1 MEQVETLNV
10 AIVGGGIGFK
20 AIIDMILA
28 EKLSQLRMKV
38 IGVADIDSRA
48 VGYCYAQEKGI
59 YTTTDYHDLYRLK
72 DLNMIIEL
80 TGRLEVV
87 NEISR
92 TKPDHVRLMD
102 HVGARLFW
110 DIFQIE
116 EKRIAE
122 RREAEEKLR
131 ESELFLCSVFD
142 SIQDGISVLDCDL
155 NIIRVNSWIEKMYAP
170 HMPLVGK
177 KCYVTYQ
184 QRETPCPLCPSIK
197 TLSTGGTHRS
207 SVPYPSE
214 KKQVGWIDLSS
225 FPLRDADNRVIGV
238 IEHAKDIT
246 DRKLAEEK
254 LRKSEERFDAMLR
267 SIGDHMSMMDKDL
280 NIIWANEIA
289 KKIFGNNIIGK
300 KCYEIYHKRKKP
312 CEPYPCLTLKSFQ
325 DGKIHEHDTQVID
338 KDGKIVYFH
347 CTANVALRDE
357 NGKPVAV
364 IEISRDITDHK
375 LAEERLR
382 ASESR
387 YRELVENAN
396 SIILRRDTEG
406 NITFFNEFAQ
416 HFFGY
421 TEDEI
426 LGKNVVGTIVPETD
440 SAGRDLTSMIRDI
453 GLHPERYAANE
464 NENMRRNGEPVWI
477 VWTNKAIRDEDGK
490 IVEILCVGNDITE
503 RKWLEKQL
511 RYAQKMESIGTLAGG
526 VAHDFNNLLMAIL
539 GNTALMLLNTD
550 PASPDYNK
558 LKNIEKQ
565 VESGATLTAQ
575 LLGYARKGRYEV
587 RPISLNR
594 LVEETSDA
602 FGRTRKEITIHR
614 ELAEDLFAIEA
625 DEGQIEQLLLNLF
638 MNAADAM
645 STRADGAA
653 GRPGGGDLILK
664 TINATHNDIKS
675 KLYYVKQGNYILLT
689 VTDTG
694 IGMDKETA
702 ERIFEPFF
710 TTKEMGRGTGLGLAS
725 VYGIIKGHSGY
736 IEVESRKGRG
746 TTFSVYLPASER
758 KFQKAAGS
766 TGEFIKETGTVLL
779 VDDEDAVLE
788 VGQEV
793 LKALGYRVLTAGD
806 GKEAVEVYRK
816 NRDKIDIVLL
826 DMVMPN
832 MGGGEAYDRMKE
844 IDPDIKVLL
853 LSGFS
858 VDGKARKILE
868 RGCNGFIQKPFSM
881 EELSG
886 KISKIL
892 FDNK

>member
-10 AIVGGGIGFK
+10 AIVGGGVGFK
-20 AIIDMILA
+20 AIMDMILA
-28 EKLSQLRMKV
+28 EKLSRLRMKV
-38 IGVADIDSRA
+38 VGVADIDTRA
-48 VGYCYAQEKGI
+48 VGYCYAHEKGL
-59 YTTTDYHDLYRLK
+59 YATTDYHDLYRLK

-80 TGRLEVV
+80 TGLVDV
-87 NEISR
+87 ANEISR

-116 EKRIAE
+116 EKGQIEEKRIAKPRQVE
-122 RREAEEKLR
+122 EALR
-131 ESELFLCSVFD
+131 E
-142 SIQDGISVLDCDL
+142 
-155 NIIRVNSWIEKMYAP
+155 
-170 HMPLVGK
+170 
-177 KCYVTYQ
+177 
-184 QRETPCPLCPSIK
+184 
-197 TLSTGGTHRS
+197 
-207 SVPYPSE
+207 
-214 KKQVGWIDLSS
+214 
-225 FPLRDADNRVIGV
+225 
-238 IEHAKDIT
+238 
-246 DRKLAEEK
+246 
-254 LRKSEERFDAMLR
+254 SEERFDAMLR

-289 KKIFGNNIIGK
+289 RKIFGDDIVGK
-300 KCYEIYHKRKKP
+300 KCFEAYHKRKEP
-312 CEPYPCLTLKSFQ
+312 CKPYPCLTLKSFQ
-325 DGKIHEHDTQVID
+325 DGKIHEHDTQVVD
-338 KDGKIVYFH
+338 KDKKIVYFH
-347 CTANVALRDE
+347 CTANVALRDKD
-357 NGKPVAV
+357 GKPVAV
-364 IEISRDITDHK
+364 MEISRDITDRK
-375 LAEERLR
+375 LAEEKLR

-416 HFFGY
+416 NFFGY
-421 TEDEI
+421 TENEI
-426 LGKNVVGTIVPETD
+426 LGKNVLGTIVPETD
-440 SAGRDLTSMIRDI
+440 SAGRDLAPMILDI
-453 GLHPERYAANE
+453 GLHPERYAADE

-503 RKWLEKQL
+503 HKWLKKQL

-526 VAHDFNNLLMAIL
+526 IAHDFNNLMMGIL
-539 GNTALMLLNTD
+539 GNAALMLLNTD

-565 VESGATLTAQ
+565 VESGSELTAQ
-575 LLGYARKGRYEV
+575 LLGYARKGRYEI

-594 LVEETSDA
+594 LVKESSDA
-602 FGRTRKEITIHR
+602 FGRTGKEITIHR

-645 STRADGAA
+645 SVRADGAA

-664 TINATHNDIKS
+664 TINATHNDIKG
-675 KLYYVKQGNYILLT
+675 KLYYVKQGNYVLLT

-694 IGMDKETA
+694 MGMDKETT

-710 TTKEMGRGTGLGLAS
+710 TTKELGRGTGLALAS

-736 IEVESRKGRG
+736 IEVESSKGRG
-746 TTFSVYLPASER
+746 TTFSVYLPALAR
-758 KFQKAAGS
+758 KKAAGS
-766 TGEFIKETGTVLL
+766 TGEFIKGTGTVLL

-793 LKALGYRVLTAGD
+793 LKALGYRVLTAGN
-806 GKEAVEVYRK
+806 GKEAVEIYRN
-816 NRDKIDIVLL
+816 NRGEIDIVLL
-826 DMVMPN
+826 DMIMPN

-853 LSGFS
+853 LSGFG
-858 VDGKARKILE
+858 VNGEALDILG

-881 EELSG
+881 KELSG